1 MGGYGAIIPAS
12 MSFCFSSK
20 FLTTRQVGAWISSV
34 RAEHDFFNRL
44 CRLCYNAIVI
54 HWHFVVLRSIT
65 MTAPALVTVI
75 RMMEE
80 LPEPVQNQVV
90 SHLQEY
96 LAALNE
102 ELKWDA
108 AFRSTQPKLSAL
120 AKRARQEIEDG
131 KAIPMD
137 FNRL

>member
-1 MGGYGAIIPAS
+1 
-12 MSFCFSSK
+12 
-20 FLTTRQVGAWISSV
+20 
-34 RAEHDFFNRL
+34 
-44 CRLCYNAIVI
+44 
-54 HWHFVVLRSIT
+54 

-108 AFRSTQPKLSAL
+108 AFRSTQSRLSAL